1 MTGWQYK
8 DGASDGQPKR
18 QYCYF
23 LIGRNGVATKI
34 DLASN
39 GQRLFNENVT
49 RVPRI
54 EEALAKCQ
62 WWTS

>member
-1 MTGWQYK
+1 M
-8 DGASDGQPKR
+8 R

-49 RVPRI
+49 RVPRL